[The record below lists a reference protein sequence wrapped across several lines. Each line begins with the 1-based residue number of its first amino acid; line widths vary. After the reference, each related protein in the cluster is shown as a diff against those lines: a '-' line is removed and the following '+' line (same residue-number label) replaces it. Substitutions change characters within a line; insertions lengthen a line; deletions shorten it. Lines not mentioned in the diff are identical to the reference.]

1 MALITSFDSDVG
13 EKIEKIFKENNME
26 LTDGQKVQAGYWE
39 GIDPNDN
46 EIETNKAVTI
56 DASAYTVPVVVNPTD
71 NYDAMKKVTVTV
83 SNLPV
88 SQTKSES
95 ITSNTTT
102 EIVPDE
108 GKLLSK
114 VTVTTNVSAYL
125 YAWKHST
132 DVIYTKTAEPTTS
145 DKALIGA
152 ATGLSEGA
160 ITAVADEF
168 ASITVSATEYER
180 YSAGDIEVL

>member
-1 MALITSFDSDVG
+1 M
-13 EKIEKIFKENNME
+13 
-26 LTDGQKVQAGYWE
+26 LTDGQKVMAGYWE
-39 GIDPNDN
+39 GINPNDN

-56 DASAYTVPVVVNPTD
+56 DVSEYTEPVAVKPTG

-83 SNLPV
+83 SNIPV

-95 ITSNTTT
+95 ITENKTT

-114 VTVTTNVSAYL
+114 VTITTNVSASL
-125 YAWKHST
+125 YAWKHSS
-132 DVIYTKTAEPTTS
+132 DVIYTKVAEPTTS

-152 ATGLSEGA
+152 STGLSEGA
-160 ITAVADEF
+160 ITAVGEDF

-180 YSAGDIEVL
+180 YSTGDIEVL

>member
-1 MALITSFDSDVG
+1 M
-13 EKIEKIFKENNME
+13 N

-39 GIDPNDN
+39 GIDPNNN

-56 DASAYTVPVVVNPTD
+56 DASEYTEPVVVEPTGD
-71 NYDAMKKVTVTV
+71 YDAMKKVTVTL
-83 SNLPV
+83 SNL
-88 SQTKSES
+88 
-95 ITSNTTT
+95 
-102 EIVPDE
+102 
-108 GKLLSK
+108 
-114 VTVTTNVSAYL
+114 SAKL

-132 DVIYTKTAEPTTS
+132 DVIYTKVAEPTTS

-160 ITAVADEF
+160 ITAVGEEF

-180 YSAGDIEVL
+180 YSDGDIQVL

>member
-1 MALITSFDSDVG
+1 MD
-13 EKIEKIFKENNME
+13 
-26 LTDGQKVQAGYWE
+26 LTDGQKVMAGYWE
-39 GIDPNDN
+39 GVNPNDN

-56 DASAYTVPVVVNPTD
+56 DASAYTEPVVVKPTGD
-71 NYDAMKKVTVTV
+71 YDAMKKVTVEV
-83 SNLPV
+83 SNIPV

-95 ITSNTTT
+95 ITSNKTT

-114 VTVTTNVSAYL
+114 VTVITNISAFL

-132 DVIYTKTAEPTTS
+132 DVIYTKVAEPTTS
-145 DKALIGA
+145 DKALVGA
-152 ATGLSEGA
+152 STGLSEGA
-160 ITAVADEF
+160 ITAVGDEF

>member
-1 MALITSFDSDVG
+1 MA
-13 EKIEKIFKENNME
+13 
-26 LTDGQKVQAGYWE
+26 LTDGQKVMAGYWE
-39 GIDPNDN
+39 GVNPNDN

-56 DASAYTVPVVVNPTD
+56 DASAYTEPVAVKPTG

-88 SQTKSES
+88 SQTKTQS

-102 EIVPDE
+102 EIEPDE

-114 VTVTTNVSAYL
+114 VTITTNVSAYL
-125 YAWKHST
+125 YAWKHSS
-132 DVIYTKTAEPTTS
+132 DVIYTKVSEPTTS

-152 ATGLSEGA
+152 SAGLSEGT
-160 ITAVADEF
+160 ITAVGEDAS
-168 ASITVSATEYER
+168 SITVSSSEYER
-180 YSAGDIEVL
+180 YSTGDIEVL

>member
-1 MALITSFDSDVG
+1 M
-13 EKIEKIFKENNME
+13 
-26 LTDGQKVQAGYWE
+26 LTDGQKVLAGYWE
-39 GIDPNDN
+39 GINPNDN

-56 DASAYTVPVVVNPTD
+56 DVSEYTEPVAVKPTG

-83 SNLPV
+83 SNIPV

-95 ITSNTTT
+95 ITENKTT

-114 VTVTTNVSAYL
+114 VTITTNVSASL
-125 YAWKHST
+125 YAWKHSS
-132 DVIYTKTAEPTTS
+132 DVIYTKVAEPTTS

-152 ATGLSEGA
+152 STGLSEGA
-160 ITAVADEF
+160 ITAVGEDF

-180 YSAGDIEVL
+180 YSTGDIEVL

>member
-1 MALITSFDSDVG
+1 MADITDA
-13 EKIEKIFKENNME
+13 
-26 LTDGQKVQAGYWE
+26 QKVVAGYWE
-39 GIDPNDN
+39 GINPNDN
-46 EIETNKAVTI
+46 ELETNKAVTI
-56 DASAYTVPVVVNPTD
+56 DVSDYSEPVVVKPTGS
-71 NYDAMKKVTVTV
+71 YDAMKKVTVTV
-83 SNLPV
+83 SNIPV
-88 SQTKSES
+88 SQTKAET
-95 ITSNTTT
+95 ITENKVT

-132 DVIYTKTAEPTTS
+132 DVIYTKVAEPTTS
-145 DKALIGA
+145 DKALVGA
-152 ATGLSEGA
+152 ATGLSESA

-180 YSAGDIEVL
+180 YATGDIEVL

>member
-1 MALITSFDSDVG
+1 MA
-13 EKIEKIFKENNME
+13 
-26 LTDGQKVQAGYWE
+26 LTDGQKVTAGYWE
-39 GIDPNDN
+39 GVNPNDN

-56 DASAYTVPVVVNPTD
+56 DASAYTEPVAVKPTGD
-71 NYDAMKKVTVTV
+71 YDAMKKVTVTV

-88 SQTKSES
+88 SQTKSEN

-102 EIVPDE
+102 QIEPDE

-114 VTVTTNVSAYL
+114 VTITTNVSAYL

-132 DVIYTKTAEPTTS
+132 DVIYTKVAEPTTS
-145 DKALIGA
+145 DKALVGA
-152 ATGLSEGA
+152 STGLSEGT

-168 ASITVSATEYER
+168 ASITVSSAEYER
-180 YSAGDIEVL
+180 YSTGDIEVL

>member
-1 MALITSFDSDVG
+1 M
-13 EKIEKIFKENNME
+13 
-26 LTDGQKVQAGYWE
+26 LTDGQKVMAGYWE
-39 GIDPNDN
+39 GVNPNDN

-56 DASAYTVPVVVNPTD
+56 DASAYTDPVAVKPTG

-88 SQTKSES
+88 SQTKSEN

-160 ITAVADEF
+160 ITAVGDEF
-168 ASITVSATEYER
+168 ASITVSATEHER
-180 YSAGDIEVL
+180 YDTGDITIN

>member
-13 EKIEKIFKENNME
+13 EKTEKIFKENNME

-56 DASAYTVPVVVNPTD
+56 DASAYTEPVVVNPTD
-71 NYDAMKKVTVTV
+71 NYDAMKKVTVTL
-83 SNLPV
+83 SNLP
-88 SQTKSES
+88 
-95 ITSNTTT
+95 
-102 EIVPDE
+102 
-108 GKLLSK
+108 
-114 VTVTTNVSAYL
+114 VSAYL

>member
-1 MALITSFDSDVG
+1 M
-13 EKIEKIFKENNME
+13 
-26 LTDGQKVQAGYWE
+26 QAGYWE

-56 DASAYTVPVVVNPTD
+56 DASAYTEPVVVNPTD

-83 SNLPV
+83 SNLP
-88 SQTKSES
+88 
-95 ITSNTTT
+95 
-102 EIVPDE
+102 
-108 GKLLSK
+108 
-114 VTVTTNVSAYL
+114 VSAYL

-180 YSAGDIEVL
+180 YSDGDIEVL

>member
-1 MALITSFDSDVG
+1 M
-13 EKIEKIFKENNME
+13 N

-56 DASAYTVPVVVNPTD
+56 DTSEYTEPVVVEPTGD
-71 NYDAMKKVTVTV
+71 YDAMKKVTVTL

-88 SQTKSES
+88 SQTKSEN

-102 EIVPDE
+102 EIEPDE

-114 VTVTTNVSAYL
+114 VTVTTNVSAFL

-132 DVIYTKTAEPTTS
+132 DVIYTKVAEPTTS

-152 ATGLSEGA
+152 ATGLSEGT
-160 ITAVADEF
+160 ITTVASGAV
-168 ASITVSATEYER
+168 SITVSATVYER
-180 YSAGDIEVL
+180 YSAGDVVVA

>member
-1 MALITSFDSDVG
+1 MA
-13 EKIEKIFKENNME
+13 
-26 LTDGQKVQAGYWE
+26 LTDGQKVMAGYWE
-39 GIDPNDN
+39 GVNPNDN

-56 DASAYTVPVVVNPTD
+56 DASAYTEPVVVKPTG

-95 ITSNTTT
+95 ITENKTT

-114 VTVTTNVSAYL
+114 VTITTNVSAYL
-125 YAWKHST
+125 YAWKHSS
-132 DVIYTKTAEPTTS
+132 DVIYTKVSEPTTS

-152 ATGLSEGA
+152 STGLSEGT
-160 ITAVADEF
+160 ITAVGEDAS
-168 ASITVSATEYER
+168 SITVSSSEYER
-180 YSAGDIEVL
+180 YSTGDIEVL